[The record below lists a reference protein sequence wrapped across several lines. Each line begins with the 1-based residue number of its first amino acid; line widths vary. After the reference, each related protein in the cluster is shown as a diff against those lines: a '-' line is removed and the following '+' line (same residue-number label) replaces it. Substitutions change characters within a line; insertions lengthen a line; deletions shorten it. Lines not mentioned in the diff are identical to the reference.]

1 MKLDKLFPVI
11 GILLF
16 AYIVIRISPAKIW
29 FSLVNSDFRYI
40 LLALLLFVPIPLL
53 QAAKWGYILQKQ
65 GIKVK
70 FKNLLR
76 LQLISMF
83 YGEVTPGRLGTLIKI
98 PYLCKETK
106 KPASECSSSVII
118 DRLFDL
124 VSVALFA
131 ALGAMLVLR
140 KFAGFFYF
148 SLAVFFG
155 LLIAMFIFTNKKTS
169 QIMLRIIFRFLV
181 PEKFKEKAR
190 ISFDRFYGN
199 LPPLTK
205 LIPAFLITLLVWSII
220 YTQSYLVALAFS
232 VKVPYLYFITTFAI
246 VTVISL
252 VPITLAGLGTREA
265 TLLTLL
271 SPYALLPEKIV
282 GFSILLSVISIIIYS
297 LAGLWFIFKIKKKK
311 IARNK

>member
-190 ISFDRFYGN
+190 ISFGKFYGN
-199 LPPLTK
+199 LPSLAR
-205 LIPAFLITLLVWSII
+205 LIPAFLITLL
-220 YTQSYLVALAFS
+220 
-232 VKVPYLYFITTFAI
+232 
-246 VTVISL
+246 
-252 VPITLAGLGTREA
+252 
-265 TLLTLL
+265 
-271 SPYALLPEKIV
+271 
-282 GFSILLSVISIIIYS
+282 
-297 LAGLWFIFKIKKKK
+297 
-311 IARNK
+311 